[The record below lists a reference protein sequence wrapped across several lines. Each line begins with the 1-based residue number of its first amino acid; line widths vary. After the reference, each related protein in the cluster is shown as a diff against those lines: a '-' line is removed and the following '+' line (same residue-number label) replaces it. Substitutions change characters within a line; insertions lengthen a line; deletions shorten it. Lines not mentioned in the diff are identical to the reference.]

1 MYFLL
6 QTFRFFRD
14 KCKKQKPL
22 RKYANYGWGDSV
34 NAELEPEA
42 AAEGLPT
49 AATGHSLVGSVS
61 RGDYHGS
68 EGGCLPTTEPIFPPS
83 YCRSKAKNYTCFIV
97 SSFQGILWIWNFIC
111 LVSIHCVFSLKLQLL
126 SVSRLGKYAKIYP
139 NAVIIVLHAMS
150 GPTTGSWKNEG
161 WEGLLTIKI
170 TLASA
175 R

>member
-1 MYFLL
+1 MKTTGEETVWM
-6 QTFRFFRD
+6 QNWRRRRGRRRGT
-14 KCKKQKPL
+14 
-22 RKYANYGWGDSV
+22 ANR
-34 NAELEPEA
+34 
-42 AAEGLPT
+42 
-49 AATGHSLVGSVS
+49 S
-61 RGDYHGS
+61 RGSFTGRQCQQRGVWGS
-68 EGGCLPTTEPIFPPS
+68 EGGSLPTTEPVFPPS

-111 LVSIHCVFSLKLQLL
+111 LVSIHCVFSLKFQLL

-161 WEGLLTIKI
+161 WEGLLTVKI